1 MAMMKNKTKNTRA
14 GYLKT
19 SVKGLL
25 SVTVTAAVCLS
36 VFAGCGSDDKSSS
49 NPSTPDHTIYFRT
62 EIKADKVTAN
72 FFNTVNGDKE
82 DVEMKNTGSDD
93 NGYVYSCMGDTAKYN
108 KVTFTYDDSQTKD
121 VAFNEFVNGWYNSSY
136 GLVPYTEG
144 EKLIDKAE
152 FTTETLKYKDS
163 DKEIYVWTPEN
174 YDADSAEKYS
184 TIYLY
189 DGQWMLVRDFESGM
203 GSGCW
208 NVAESVTSMMKESKN
223 KAIVV
228 AISTTEVTRDDEL
241 VPDLGEFA
249 DPDSAF
255 VISNKEGIPFCDFVV
270 NEVVPFIQKKYNV
283 YTDAAHTS
291 IAGSSLGGMAAFYA
305 GMEHPDVFGTVG
317 ALSPAFAF
325 YDESAWENF
334 LKDKDF
340 EKSPCIY
347 MYSGD
352 VQDNK
357 LSAEAMKSGLLDK
370 GFPKDKLFYH
380 YNPNGEHLVPYWRNI
395 FPEYLVAMFDREA
408 LLVKV

>member
-1 MAMMKNKTKNTRA
+1 MKNKTEITNKKSA
-14 GYLKT
+14 GFCKGAA
-19 SVKGLL
+19 KGLM
-25 SVTVTAAVCLS
+25 SVAAAAIFCS
-36 VFAGCGSDDKSSS
+36 TVFAGCGSYDNSSS
-49 NPSTPDHTIYFRT
+49 KPTTPNHTLYFRT
-62 EIKADKVTAN
+62 EMQADKVTVN

-82 DVEMKNTGSDD
+82 DVEMKNVGSSD
-93 NGYVYSCMGDTAKYN
+93 GYVFSCMGDTTKYN

-121 VAFNEFVNGWYNSSY
+121 VAFNEFVNGWNNSSY
-136 GLVPYTEG
+136 GLVPFTEG

-152 FTTETLKYKDS
+152 FTTETLKYKGN
-163 DKEIYVWTPEN
+163 DKEIYIWTPEN
-174 YDADSAEKYS
+174 YDAKSAEKYS

-208 NVAESVTSMMKESKN
+208 NVAENVTSMMKESNN

-228 AISTTEVTRDDEL
+228 AISTTEVTRCDEL
-241 VPDLGEFA
+241 IPDLGDLA
-249 DPDSAF
+249 DPDNAVVST
-255 VISNKEGIPFCDFVV
+255 NKEGKIFCNFVV
-270 NEVVPFIQKKYNV
+270 NELVPFIQKKYNV
-283 YTDAAHTS
+283 YADAAHTS

-325 YDESAWENF
+325 FDESVWDKY

-340 EKSPCIY
+340 EKSPCVY

-380 YNPNGEHLVPYWRNI
+380 YNPNGEHIVPYWRNI
-395 FPEYLVAMFDREA
+395 FSEYLVAMFDREA

>member
-1 MAMMKNKTKNTRA
+1 MMKNKTKNTRA

-62 EIKADKVTAN
+62 EIQADKVTAN

-249 DPDSAF
+249 DPDSAV

-270 NEVVPFIQKKYNV
+270 NEVVPFIQKKYNKPCSCCRSQRKQKALHPLV
-283 YTDAAHTS
+283 VMMQHLREHE
-291 IAGSSLGGMAAFYA
+291 IAGSIVDS
-305 GMEHPDVFGTVG
+305 
-317 ALSPAFAF
+317 
-325 YDESAWENF
+325 
-334 LKDKDF
+334 
-340 EKSPCIY
+340 
-347 MYSGD
+347 YS
-352 VQDNK
+352 QDT
-357 LSAEAMKSGLLDK
+357 
-370 GFPKDKLFYH
+370 
-380 YNPNGEHLVPYWRNI
+380 R
-395 FPEYLVAMFDREA
+395 
-408 LLVKV
+408 